1 MAVTVVGRLPL
12 VIARNDSHTL
22 RLVPLGG
29 LGEVGMNC
37 LAVETDEA
45 ILVIDCGITFPED
58 DHGVELLHPDFS
70 YLLERAHKVVGVFI
84 THGHEDHIGA
94 LPYLLPQL
102 NVPVW
107 GPPHALKLALR
118 RVRERP
124 GKSSDLPIDLRPA
137 VAGRRYEVGP
147 FAVEPVRVSHSII
160 EATALF
166 VESSAGSIL
175 HTGDFKFDPAPPD
188 GQPTDEARLF
198 ELGERGVDVLLSDST
213 NIDNLGSA
221 GSEREVADALADVI
235 GSARQRVVVGLFS
248 SNVQRLISLGQ
259 IAKSTGRRIG
269 LLGRSLRTH
278 VEAAHDLGHLAWQSE
293 LRLDN
298 AELATCRPSELLV
311 LAGGTQAEAGSAL
324 TRIAQAGHPALA
336 LSAGDSVILSSR
348 VIPGND
354 RRVSRMLSELLRLD
368 VQLHSHVT
376 RKDLHTS
383 GHANRDELSHMLELI
398 RPRCFVP
405 VHGARHHLHNHA
417 ELARRSGVEQC
428 LVIENGQVASLSRG
442 RLSLGEPVRAGRV
455 SLDRGLE
462 TLSSDVLR
470 QRAALG
476 RAGIAQLSVV
486 LDSEG
491 VLRSPARLSTFG
503 VATFDAPGPSEQLA
517 REAEQLLQKQSKI
530 WQRRGRDAAQE
541 LEKFLSW
548 RLERLIG
555 KRPHV
560 SVQISQI

>member
-1 MAVTVVGRLPL
+1 M
-12 VIARNDSHTL
+12 IAHNAAHTL

-45 ILVIDCGITFPED
+45 ILIIDCGITFPED
-58 DHGVELLHPDFS
+58 DHGIELLHPDFS
-70 YLLERAHKVVGVFI
+70 YLLERADKVCGVFL

-118 RVRERP
+118 RVRDRP
-124 GKSSDLPIDLRPA
+124 GKSGTLKVDFRPA
-137 VAGRRYEVGP
+137 VAGERYEVGP

-166 VESSAGSIL
+166 VESTAGTVL
-175 HTGDFKFDPAPPD
+175 HTGDFKFDPDPPD
-188 GQPTDEARLF
+188 GQPTDEERLL
-198 ELGERGVDVLLSDST
+198 ELGERGVDILLSDST
-213 NIDNLGSA
+213 NIDNLGTA
-221 GSEREVADALADVI
+221 GSENQVADALAEVI
-235 GSARQRVVVGLFS
+235 GAARQRVVVGLFS

-259 IAKSTGRRIG
+259 IAKKTGRRIG
-269 LLGRSLRTH
+269 LLGRSLRAH
-278 VEAAHDLGHLAWQSE
+278 VEVAHDLGHLAWNGEQ
-293 LRLDN
+293 RLNTDEF
-298 AELATCRPSELLV
+298 AMCRPSDLLV

-324 TRIAQAGHPALA
+324 TRIAQAAHPALS
-336 LSAGDSVILSSR
+336 LSSGDSVILSSR

-354 RRVSRMLSELLRLD
+354 RRVSRMVSELLRLD
-368 VQLHSHVT
+368 IELHTHVT
-376 RKDLHTS
+376 RRDLHTS
-383 GHANRDELSHMLELI
+383 GHANRDELQHMLDLV

-428 LVIENGQVASLSRG
+428 LVIENGQVAQLFNG
-442 RLSLGEPVRAGRV
+442 RLEHGETVRAGRV
-455 SLDRGLE
+455 AIDRGFE

-476 RAGIAQLSVV
+476 RSGIAQLSVV
-486 LDSEG
+486 LDREG
-491 VLRSPARLSTFG
+491 ALRGPARLSTFG
-503 VATFDAPGPSEQLA
+503 VASFDAPEANERLA
-517 REAEQLLQKQSKI
+517 REAELLLQKQSKI
-530 WQRRGRDAAQE
+530 WQRRGRSAAEE

-560 SVQISQI
+560 TVQINEI